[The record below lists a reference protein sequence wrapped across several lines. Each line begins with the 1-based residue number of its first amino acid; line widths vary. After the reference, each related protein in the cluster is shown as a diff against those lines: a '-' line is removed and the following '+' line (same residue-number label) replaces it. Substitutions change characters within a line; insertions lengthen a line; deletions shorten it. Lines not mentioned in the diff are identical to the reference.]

1 MSRLDDI
8 AEALRVD
15 LGEVYPTVRV
25 TAVQTPE
32 QFIQEIR
39 AINPDRLP
47 GVVIVF
53 DGYTSAARE
62 GSEEYR
68 FTLVVIDRFVAG
80 SGERAR
86 SVFKAGADLIDR
98 FPRRGRKLGG
108 VFIVPTDV
116 AAASPDPNYA
126 ALALG
131 IRALQK
137 V

>member
-1 MSRLDDI
+1 MSRLDEI
-8 AEALRVD
+8 AEALRID
-15 LGEVYPTVRV
+15 LDEVYPTVRV

-53 DGYTSAARE
+53 DSFNSAAKE

-68 FTLVVIDRFVAG
+68 FTLVLIDRFVAG

-98 FPRRGRKLGG
+98 FPRLGRKIGG
-108 VFIVPTDV
+108 AFIVPTDII
-116 AAASPDPNYA
+116 AASPDPNYA

>member
-8 AEALRVD
+8 AEALRAD
-15 LGEVYPTVRV
+15 LSEVYPTVRV

-53 DGYTSAARE
+53 DSFNSNGPE
-62 GSEEYR
+62 GIEEFR
-68 FTLVVIDRFVAG
+68 FTLVLIDRFVAG
-80 SGERAR
+80 SAERVR
-86 SVFKAGADLIDR
+86 SVFKAGADLLER
-98 FPRRGRKLGG
+98 FPRDGRRIGG
-108 VFIVPTDV
+108 VFAVPTDI
-116 AAASPDPNYA
+116 AAASPDPNFA

-131 IRALQK
+131 VLCKQ
-137 V
+137 

>member
-1 MSRLDDI
+1 MSRLDEI

-53 DGYTSAARE
+53 DSFSANGGE
-62 GSEEYR
+62 GFEEYQ
-68 FTLVVIDRFVAG
+68 FTLVVVDRFVAG
-80 SGERAR
+80 SSERVF
-86 SVFKAGADLIDR
+86 SVFKAGADLLDR
-98 FPRRGRKLGG
+98 FPRDGRNLGG
-108 VFIVPTDV
+108 VFITPTDIV
-116 AAASPDPNYA
+116 AASPDPNYA

-131 IRALQK
+131 ITCKQGF
-137 V
+137 